1 MLLSCLT
8 STIGHEASSALCKLT
23 HTAICACFILRS
35 HGTGGEE
42 LHHFRLLQRRFIVYR
57 PTKAAGQSC
66 ASPGDSSHPS
76 TQSAHLFPVA
86 GSTQAGC
93 ATSAAPAASVLVG
106 ELSLHCTTHP
116 GVLSIYRCCAHA
128 AC

>member
-1 MLLSCLT
+1 MLLTCLT
-8 STIGHEASSALCKLT
+8 LTNGQEAASALCKLT
-23 HTAICACFILRS
+23 HTAIYACFILCS
-35 HGTGGEE
+35 YGTGGEE

-57 PTKAAGQSC
+57 PTKAAGESC

-93 ATSAAPAASVLVG
+93 ATSAAPAASALAG
-106 ELSLHCTTHP
+106 ELLLHSATHP
-116 GVLSIYRCCAHA
+116 
-128 AC
+128 